1 MITRKQCQICTEYKV
16 VKNKD
21 ISRCPNAECEAF
33 NCELCLEQWYKE
45 KKECPICHTVI
56 GDIEENLEVEVEE
69 LRNVENVEDRN
80 ITCFCRC
87 YSFTC
92 YHINSQNTKEA
103 FELILYG
110 LKITLV
116 FLIVGFISYNI
127 IALLSF
133 HSIPTVINETKN
145 NYLTPSFYLLLISLG
160 IVSIGLCITV
170 IGIFIGCFSCNT
182 G

>member
-1 MITRKQCQICTEYKV
+1 M
-16 VKNKD
+16 
-21 ISRCPNAECEAF
+21 
-33 NCELCLEQWYKE
+33 LCLLVVHY
-45 KKECPICHTVI
+45 IYFI
-56 GDIEENLEVEVEE
+56 LDL
-69 LRNVENVEDRN
+69 L
-80 ITCFCRC
+80 
-87 YSFTC
+87 YTC
-92 YHINSQNTKEA
+92 YYINSQNTKEA
-103 FELILYG
+103 LELILYG

-182 G
+182 E

>member
-1 MITRKQCQICTEYKV
+1 MNLCYICYEYKIKQ
-16 VKNKD
+16 KN
-21 ISRCPNAECEAF
+21 ISRCLNTECDVFTCDE
-33 NCELCLEQWYKE
+33 CLEEWYKE
-45 KKECPICHTVI
+45 KKECPICHTTI
-56 GDIEENLEVEVEE
+56 GDIESNLEVEVEDI
-69 LRNVENVEDRN
+69 RDVENVEDSE
-80 ITCFCRC
+80 ITCFCKC

-103 FELILYG
+103 LELFLYG

-145 NYLTPSFYLLLISLG
+145 NYLMASFYLLLISLG
-160 IVSIGLCITV
+160 IVT
-170 IGIFIGCFSCNT
+170 IGICIAGIGIIIGCFSCNT
-182 G
+182 E

>member
-16 VKNKD
+16 IKNKD

-133 HSIPTVINETKN
+133 HSISNVINETKD
-145 NYLTPSFYLLLISLG
+145 NYLSPSFYLLLISLG
-160 IVSIGLCITV
+160 MVTIS
-170 IGIFIGCFSCNT
+170 IFILSVGICLGCFCSE
-182 G
+182 